1 MTITFGQIVV
11 WFVVGGLAGA
21 LAGKLVAFRKEGYGL
36 VANLGIGLA
45 GALIGGLLFSVLNI
59 DLGLPV
65 FTIGVQDFIA
75 AFAGSLVFLL
85 LIWLTKGRS
94 KSA

>member
-1 MTITFGQIVV
+1 MTITFGQVVV
-11 WFVVGGLAGA
+11 WLVVGA
-21 LAGKLVAFRKEGYGL
+21 LAGAVAAKVVTFRKEGYGL

-45 GALIGGLLFSVLNI
+45 GALIGGVLFSVLGV

-75 AFAGSLVFLL
+75 AFLGSLVFVFLL
-85 LIWLTKGRS
+85 WLTRARS
-94 KSA
+94 KPE